1 MDFQITIPKILYLRV
16 GTGSSYTT
24 GVLTSVGTVDL
35 VQFAPA
41 AAVVGNGTAVAG
53 TGGDL
58 TNGVETAAIVS
69 NSGNVTLN
77 ATAGGALSDGAG
89 DSIPFTQITTTA
101 STLNSATALPA
112 PVLANGTSANV
123 VLIAPATKI
132 IQQDAKWTYAY
143 ANTTAPPAG
152 TYGGVNVQQR
162 PRDLHGDDAVTFVG
176 YRNRCTMASRG
187 RDMRKRPGGPDF
199 LRLSRRTDRVAALA
213 VLLLA
218 GSCGPARCVHRHPSR
233 PALPRPSTCR
243 SASAASPGYYN
254 AGGTPGNNATI
265 NKESVTVA
273 ANAVSATAP
282 RRR

>member
-1 MDFQITIPKILYLRV
+1 MRTSFVIKGVLAAAAAAAPLLCQAESNVQTGAATAAPGATAHVDFQITIPKILYLRV
-16 GTGSSYTT
+16 GNGSSYTT

-101 STLNSATALPA
+101 STLNSATPLPA

-123 VLIAPATKI
+123 VLVAPATKI

-143 ANTTAPPAG
+143 ANITAPPAG
-152 TYGGVNVQQR
+152 TYGGVNVQNGR
-162 PRDLHGDDAVTFVG
+162 VVYTA
-176 YRNRCTMASRG
+176 TM
-187 RDMRKRPGGPDF
+187 P
-199 LRLSRRTDRVAALA
+199 
-213 VLLLA
+213 
-218 GSCGPARCVHRHPSR
+218 
-233 PALPRPSTCR
+233 
-243 SASAASPGYYN
+243 
-254 AGGTPGNNATI
+254 
-265 NKESVTVA
+265 
-273 ANAVSATAP
+273 
-282 RRR
+282 